1 MNIFIVVALIVLA
14 LGVVSLAIV
23 ARFDRKQNKIVDAKL
38 IAEITRAQNLEQE
51 VATLRDKLHAA
62 EVKTALL
69 EAENCNLRERASEE
83 KAELEK
89 LQGSFRQ
96 EFKALAND
104 ILEEKQKSMTA
115 SNKESMELVLK
126 PLRDNI
132 KEFRERVEN
141 IYSAQSEQSG
151 ALKNELKTLME
162 LNQHITAETKN
173 LTRALKGDSKV
184 QGDWGEMILDSL
196 LENSGLQ
203 KGVHYSTQES
213 IKDSEGRNQRPDVV
227 LSLPDGK
234 VIIVDSKVSLTA
246 FVEWSAAED
255 PRERKSHMDAH
266 IASVT
271 KHVQELS
278 AKRYQDLTD
287 KAPEFVIMFV
297 PNEPAFMYAL
307 QNSPNLWADAYKK
320 NVVISSPT
328 NLLAMLRIVYDLW
341 QRDSQN
347 KNALK
352 IADAGGKLY
361 DKVVGFVETLGKVE
375 KNINDASK
383 NYSDAMKQ
391 LSTGKG
397 SILSRVESLRTL
409 GAKASK
415 RLPEALLDSVAEE
428 PTEEPMTEE

>member
-69 EAENCNLRERASEE
+69 EAENRNLRERASEE

-415 RLPEALLDSVAEE
+415 RLPEALLDSEAEE
-428 PTEEPMTEE
+428 PTEEPTTEE

>member
-69 EAENCNLRERASEE
+69 EAENRNLRERTSEE

-428 PTEEPMTEE
+428 PTEEPTTEE

>member
-69 EAENCNLRERASEE
+69 EAENRNLRERASEE

-428 PTEEPMTEE
+428 PTEEPTTEE

>member
-51 VATLRDKLHAA
+51 VAALRDKLHAA

-69 EAENCNLRERASEE
+69 EAENRNLRERASEE

-428 PTEEPMTEE
+428 PAEEPTTEE

>member
-1 MNIFIVVALIVLA
+1 MNTLLIIVVIL
-14 LGVVSLAIV
+14 LAIV
-23 ARFDRKQNKIVDAKL
+23 SVAMAVVLRFDRKQNKIVDAKL
-38 IAEITRAQNLEQE
+38 TSEEEKNSALEQKIAELNKA
-51 VATLRDKLHAA
+51 AHAA
-62 EVKTALL
+62 ELRMALL
-69 EAENCNLRERASEE
+69 EAENNNLRQKATDD

-89 LQGSFRQ
+89 LQSSFRQ
-96 EFKALAND
+96 EFKNLAND
-104 ILEEKQKSMTA
+104 IFEEKQKSMVTT
-115 SNKESMELVLK
+115 NKESIELVLK
-126 PLRDNI
+126 PLRENI
-132 KEFRERVEN
+132 KDFRERVET
-141 IYSAQSEQSG
+141 IYSAQNEQSG
-151 ALKNELKTLME
+151 ALKAELKNLME
-162 LNQHITAETKN
+162 LNSVITAETKS

-203 KGVHYSTQES
+203 KGIHYSTQES
-213 IKDSEGRNQRPDVV
+213 LKDSEGRNQRPDVV

-246 FVEWSAAED
+246 FVEWNAAEE
-255 PRERKSHMDAH
+255 PKQKEAAMSAH

-307 QNSPNLWADAYKK
+307 QNAPNLWADAYKK

-341 QRDSQN
+341 QRDTQN

-361 DKVVGFVETLGKVE
+361 DKVVGFVDTLGEVE
-375 KNINDASK
+375 KNINKAADSCTK
-383 NYSDAMKQ
+383 AMEQ
-391 LSTGKG
+391 LSTGRG
-397 SILSRVESLRTL
+397 NILSRVENLKAL
-409 GAKASK
+409 GAKATK
-415 RLPEALLDSVAEE
+415 HLPEALTQGEE
-428 PTEEPMTEE
+428 

>member
-69 EAENCNLRERASEE
+69 EAENRNLRERASEE

-361 DKVVGFVETLGKVE
+361 DKVVGFVETLSKVE

-428 PTEEPMTEE
+428 PTEEPTTEE

>member
-69 EAENCNLRERASEE
+69 EAENRNLRERASEE

-234 VIIVDSKVSLTA
+234 VIIVDSKVSLSA

>member
-1 MNIFIVVALIVLA
+1 MNTLLIIAVILLVIVSVAMAVVL
-14 LGVVSLAIV
+14 
-23 ARFDRKQNKIVDAKL
+23 RFDRRQNKIVDAKL
-38 IAEITRAQNLEQE
+38 ISEVEKNGALEQKIAE
-51 VATLRDKLHAA
+51 LNKAAHAA
-62 EVKTALL
+62 ELRIALL
-69 EAENCNLRERASEE
+69 EAENNNLRQKATDD

-89 LQGSFRQ
+89 LQSTFRQ
-96 EFKALAND
+96 EFKNLAND
-104 ILEEKQKSMTA
+104 ILEEKQKSMVTT
-115 SNKESMELVLK
+115 NKESIELVLK
-126 PLRDNI
+126 PLRENI
-132 KEFRERVEN
+132 KDFRERVET
-141 IYSAQSEQSG
+141 IYSAQNEQSG
-151 ALKNELKTLME
+151 ALKAELKNLME
-162 LNQHITAETKN
+162 LNSVITAETKS

-203 KGVHYSTQES
+203 KGIHYSTQES
-213 IKDSEGRNQRPDVV
+213 LKDSEGRNQRPDVV

-246 FVEWSAAED
+246 FVEWNAAEE
-255 PRERKSHMDAH
+255 PKQKEAAMSAH

-307 QNSPNLWADAYKK
+307 QNAPNLWADAYKK

-341 QRDSQN
+341 QRDTQN

-361 DKVVGFVETLGKVE
+361 DKVVGFVDTLGEVE
-375 KNINDASK
+375 KNINKAADSCTK
-383 NYSDAMKQ
+383 AMEQ
-391 LSTGKG
+391 LSTGRG
-397 SILSRVESLRTL
+397 NILSRVENLKAL
-409 GAKASK
+409 GAKATK
-415 RLPEALLDSVAEE
+415 HLPEALTQGEE
-428 PTEEPMTEE
+428 

>member
-1 MNIFIVVALIVLA
+1 MNTILLIALIV
-14 LGVVSLAIV
+14 AIV
-23 ARFDRKQNKIVDAKL
+23 VVVAMAVMLAFDRRQNHIVDSKL
-38 IAEITRAQNLEQE
+38 IAEVEKNLALEE
-51 VATLRDKLHAA
+51 KV
-62 EVKTALL
+62 TALTQEAH
-69 EAENCNLRERASEE
+69 EAELRCRVLEVQNKNLQEKAESD

-89 LQGSFRQ
+89 LQSSFRQ
-96 EFKALAND
+96 EFKNLAND

-115 SNKESMELVLK
+115 SNKESIELVLK

-132 KEFRERVEN
+132 KDFRERVES
-141 IYSAQSEQSG
+141 IYSAQNEQTGSLK
-151 ALKNELKTLME
+151 AELKNLME
-162 LNQHITAETKN
+162 LNNTITAETKN

-203 KGVHYSTQES
+203 KGIHYSTQES
-213 IKDSEGRNQRPDVV
+213 IKDEQGRNQRPDVV

-246 FVEWSAAED
+246 FVNWNAAED
-255 PRERKSHMDAH
+255 PKEREAAMAAH
-266 IASVT
+266 VASVS

-307 QNSPNLWADAYKK
+307 QNAPTLWADAYKK

-361 DKVVGFVETLGKVE
+361 DKVVGFVDTLGEVE
-375 KNINDASK
+375 KNINRASDSCRK
-383 NYSDAMKQ
+383 AVEQ
-391 LSTGKG
+391 LSTGRG
-397 SILSRVESLRTL
+397 NILSRVENLKTL
-409 GAKASK
+409 GAKATK
-415 RLPEALLDSVAEE
+415 RLPEALIQQEE
-428 PTEEPMTEE
+428 SGEEE

>member
-51 VATLRDKLHAA
+51 VSTLRDKLHAA

-69 EAENCNLRERASEE
+69 EAENRNLRERASEE

>member
-1 MNIFIVVALIVLA
+1 MNTPILIALIVM
-14 LGVVSLAIV
+14 VVAVV
-23 ARFDRKQNKIVDAKL
+23 AEAVVLRFDRRQNKIVDAKL
-38 IAEITRAQNLEQE
+38 VAEVEKNLALEEKIAELNRQA
-51 VATLRDKLHAA
+51 HAA
-62 EVKTALL
+62 ELKTALL
-69 EAENCNLRERASEE
+69 EAENRNLREKATEDKAQLEE
-83 KAELEK
+83 
-89 LQGSFRQ
+89 LQASFRQ
-96 EFKALAND
+96 EFKNLAND

-115 SNKESMELVLK
+115 TNKESIELVLK

-132 KEFRERVEN
+132 KDFRERVEN
-141 IYSAQSEQSG
+141 IYSAQNEQSG

-203 KGVHYSTQES
+203 KGIHYSTQES
-213 IKDSEGRNQRPDVV
+213 IKDEQGRNQRPDVV

-246 FVEWSAAED
+246 FVNWSAAEE
-255 PRERKSHMDAH
+255 PKEQEAAMAAH
-266 IASVT
+266 VASVS

-307 QNSPNLWADAYKK
+307 QNEPNLWADAYKK

-361 DKVVGFVETLGKVE
+361 DKVVGFVETLGEVE
-375 KNINDASK
+375 KNIGKAADSCTKAIE
-383 NYSDAMKQ
+383 Q
-391 LSTGKG
+391 LSTGRG
-397 SILSRVESLRTL
+397 NILSRVENLKVL

-415 RLPEALLDSVAEE
+415 RLPESLVQQGEE
-428 PTEEPMTEE
+428 E

>member
-69 EAENCNLRERASEE
+69 EAENRNLRERTSEE

-361 DKVVGFVETLGKVE
+361 DKVVGFVETLSKVE

-428 PTEEPMTEE
+428 PTEEPTTEE

>member
-1 MNIFIVVALIVLA
+1 MNTLLIIAVIL
-14 LGVVSLAIV
+14 LAIV
-23 ARFDRKQNKIVDAKL
+23 SVAMAVVLRFDRKHNKIVDAKL
-38 IAEITRAQNLEQE
+38 ISEVEKNGALEQKIAE
-51 VATLRDKLHAA
+51 LNKAAHAA
-62 EVKTALL
+62 ELRMALL
-69 EAENCNLRERASEE
+69 EAENNNLRQKATDD

-89 LQGSFRQ
+89 LQSSFRQ
-96 EFKALAND
+96 EFKNLAND
-104 ILEEKQKSMTA
+104 ILEEKQKSMVTT
-115 SNKESMELVLK
+115 NKESIELVLK
-126 PLRDNI
+126 PLRENI
-132 KEFRERVEN
+132 KDFRERVET
-141 IYSAQSEQSG
+141 IYSAQNEQSG
-151 ALKNELKTLME
+151 ALKAELKNLME
-162 LNQHITAETKN
+162 LNSVITAETKS

-203 KGVHYSTQES
+203 KGIHYSTQES
-213 IKDSEGRNQRPDVV
+213 LKDSEGRNQRPDVV

-246 FVEWSAAED
+246 FVEWNAAEE
-255 PRERKSHMDAH
+255 PKQKEAAMSAH

-307 QNSPNLWADAYKK
+307 QNAPNLWADAYKK

-341 QRDSQN
+341 QRDTQN

-361 DKVVGFVETLGKVE
+361 DKVVGFVDTLGEVE
-375 KNINDASK
+375 KNINKAADSCTK
-383 NYSDAMKQ
+383 AMEQ
-391 LSTGKG
+391 LSTGRG
-397 SILSRVESLRTL
+397 NILSRVENLKAL
-409 GAKASK
+409 GAKATK
-415 RLPEALLDSVAEE
+415 HLPEALTQGEE
-428 PTEEPMTEE
+428 